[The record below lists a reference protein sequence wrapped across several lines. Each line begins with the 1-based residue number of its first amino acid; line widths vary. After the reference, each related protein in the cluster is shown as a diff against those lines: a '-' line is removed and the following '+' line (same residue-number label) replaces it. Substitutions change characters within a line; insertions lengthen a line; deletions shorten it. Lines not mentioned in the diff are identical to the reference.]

1 MPSPRFRVRK
11 IIGGLCHVERGRA
24 FSPGRLGRC
33 GRSGF
38 ARAARAQSTPA
49 ASARR
54 TFVLIHGAWH
64 GGWAW
69 RRVADRL
76 EAKGHYVLA
85 PTLTGLAD
93 RSHLLN
99 KSVDLDMH
107 IADIVNL
114 FEWDDLTNVT
124 LVAHSYGGW
133 PVSGAMEH
141 LVPRVSSLVYLDAF
155 FPDDGQA
162 GTDVQLP
169 EFAKA
174 LDAAMA
180 RGDIARPVPP
190 IGASRIRNP
199 QDKIWAQSKLTPQ
212 PIGVALQRI
221 KLTNAREQVQTK
233 TYIRASDSP
242 SPFFDKYCADAKAK
256 PDWRTHMVDSSHEV
270 MIDAPDRLTTL
281 LLQAV

>member
-1 MPSPRFRVRK
+1 MSDAIRFSR
-11 IIGGLCHVERGRA
+11 
-24 FSPGRLGRC
+24 
-33 GRSGF
+33 
-38 ARAARAQSTPA
+38 RAALGLAGATVLQSAVPANAAPA

-64 GGWAW
+64 GGWCW
-69 RRVADRL
+69 RPVVDRL
-76 EAKGHYVLA
+76 EAKGHHVLT

-93 RSHLLN
+93 RSHLLS

-114 FEWDDLTNVT
+114 FEWNDLNDVT

-141 LVPRVSSLVYLDAF
+141 IGKRVASLVYLDAF
-155 FPDDGQA
+155 FPDNGQA

-169 EFAKA
+169 QYAAA
-174 LDAAMA
+174 LTEALA

-190 IGASRIRNP
+190 LAANHVRDP
-199 QDKIWAQSKLTPQ
+199 QLRLWAQSKMTPQ
-212 PIGVALQRI
+212 PIGVALQKI
-221 KLTNAREQVQTK
+221 KLTGAREQVKIK

-242 SPFFDKYCADAKAK
+242 SPYFDKYFADAKAK
-256 PDWRTHMVDSSHEV
+256 PDWKTYQVDSSHEV
-270 MIDAPDRLTTL
+270 MLDAPDRLTDL